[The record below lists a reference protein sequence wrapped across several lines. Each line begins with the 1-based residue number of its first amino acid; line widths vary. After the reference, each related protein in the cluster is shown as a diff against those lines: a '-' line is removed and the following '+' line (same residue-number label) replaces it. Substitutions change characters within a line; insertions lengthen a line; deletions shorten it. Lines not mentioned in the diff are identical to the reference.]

1 MYWSSLY
8 AVLSFYYE
16 RKVMDFDMDAVDDLF
31 ACDEDFLSQIDKI
44 EEQYYSSQGKHCNLT
59 H

>member
-1 MYWSSLY
+1 
-8 AVLSFYYE
+8 
-16 RKVMDFDMDAVDDLF
+16 MDFDMDAVDDLF